1 MNYPITAPYLY
12 AKYSLFKYIILKREN
27 KFNGIYENLIS
38 SSSSPPSTM
47 PNKRIILRNG
57 IFPRASNG
65 VYLSNNNSFYKTKN
79 FKSLD
84 KKCN

>member
-1 MNYPITAPYLY
+1 MNYPITAPY
-12 AKYSLFKYIILKREN
+12 LFKYIILKREN

-38 SSSSPPSTM
+38 SSSSPPYTM
-47 PNKRIILRNG
+47 PNKRTILRNG

-65 VYLSNNNSFYKTKN
+65 VYLSNNNNNSFYKTKN